1 MSGYSCKEGAVA
13 CHKEGRGHGVRLIH
27 WAPIVGGAE
36 PSVLFGT
43 LHKLPQR
50 IIMTDKGATPPG
62 ACDSSEPAPR
72 ILDLV
77 EKALELSDLSG
88 FTFVAID
95 LSSARDKLLAM
106 RHDDP
111 STNG

>member
-1 MSGYSCKEGAVA
+1 
-13 CHKEGRGHGVRLIH
+13 
-27 WAPIVGGAE
+27 
-36 PSVLFGT
+36 
-43 LHKLPQR
+43 
-50 IIMTDKGATPPG
+50 MTDKGAAPPG
-62 ACDSSEPAPR
+62 VCDSSEPVPR

-77 EKALELSDLSG
+77 ERALELCDLSG

-106 RHDDP
+106 RHDGP